1 MPDLTHPAL
10 EKAIK
15 DVKASKQRVKVIHSA
30 LKSKKVTM
38 DEIVEALKLYQSEV
52 KKESK

>member
-15 DVKASKQRVKVIHSA
+15 DVKESKRRVTVIHAA
-30 LKSKKVTM
+30 LKSKRVTM
-38 DEIVEALKLYQSEV
+38 DEIVAALKIYQSEQ
-52 KKESK
+52 KDGK

>member
-1 MPDLTHPAL
+1 MPDNTHPAL
-10 EKAIK
+10 ERAITN
-15 DVKASKQRVKVIHSA
+15 VKASKERVKVIHSA

-38 DEIVEALKLYQSEV
+38 DEIVEALKLYQSDV